1 MESSKTQRSLC
12 ELAYFTQTADTWLSL
27 VIPLTLTPAII
38 PCSMTVTRGV
48 SETDLGWC
56 WWVWLGGYLLILF
69 SPSGKLVQIEYAL
82 QAVAAGA
89 PSMGIKA
96 KNGVVLAVEKKQKSF
111 LYDESSI
118 TKVSPPLFMEWW
130 WCCCCCC
137 CCCRSSCCWYCPL

>member
-1 MESSKTQRSLC
+1 MLVGVA
-12 ELAYFTQTADTWLSL
+12 LVHHTWI
-27 VIPLTLTPAII
+27 V
-38 PCSMTVTRGV
+38 GV
-48 SETDLGWC
+48 A
-56 WWVWLGGYLLILF
+56 WVGGYLLVLF

-118 TKVSPPLFMEWW
+118 TKVSSPLFM
-130 WCCCCCC
+130 CHC
-137 CCCRSSCCWYCPL
+137 S